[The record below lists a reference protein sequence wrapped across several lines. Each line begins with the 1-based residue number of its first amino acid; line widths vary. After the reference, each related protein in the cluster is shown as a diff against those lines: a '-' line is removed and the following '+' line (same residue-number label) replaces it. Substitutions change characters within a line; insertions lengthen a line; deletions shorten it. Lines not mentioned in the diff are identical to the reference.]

1 MTIAFGLLLP
11 TREAVMSGHQ
21 ETGPLLTMAE
31 HAEAR
36 GFDSV
41 WIGDSITAR
50 PRHEPLTLLAAV
62 AARTKRVRPGTA
74 VLLPA
79 LRQPVVLA
87 PGLATL
93 DRIPA
98 GRAVLGQ

>member
-1 MTIAFGLLLP
+1 MTIEFGLLIP
-11 TREAVMSGHQ
+11 TREAVMSGRQ

-31 HAEAR
+31 RAEAR

-62 AARTKRVRPGTA
+62 AA
-74 VLLPA
+74 
-79 LRQPVVLA
+79 Q
-87 PGLATL
+87 
-93 DRIPA
+93 
-98 GRAVLGQ
+98 